1 MRKLLQKVLTL
12 SMALC
17 FCASL
22 ITLPV
27 HADRPEDT
35 STKAYIHH
43 VQDVFT
49 ENKTEVTITV
59 PGKDGSSQSY
69 DCVVSGEKLVVE
81 MGTQDNSFHLD
92 DGETLEISYEYTD
105 MSNTTVT
112 GSITIE
118 NQEGNGPKEPDKG
131 NNNYKVYVPKAD
143 GTGDG
148 GNGDGGNGD
157 GGNGDGGN
165 GDGDGGNG
173 DGGNGD
179 GGDGDGDDTGNIVI
193 TEIPEGDV
201 PRTTF
206 TFRRTTNNV
215 PQVHNDGDLSDEVE
229 IPDDEVPLADA
240 PKTGDTSLLWL
251 ALCGLSGA
259 GMLGLKRKRKIE
271 E

>member
-157 GGNGDGGN
+157 GGNGDGG
-165 GDGDGGNG
+165 
-173 DGGNGD
+173 
-179 GGDGDGDDTGNIVI
+179 DGDGDDTGNIVI

-251 ALCGLSGA
+251 AISGLSGA
-259 GMLGLKRKRKIE
+259 GMLGLKRKSKNE